1 MQYELLKFLKCP
13 ITKTDLRFV
22 LISEFDKSYSG
33 QTVTEIKEG
42 LLFSETGFVFP
53 IIDGIPRMLLESVYD
68 YADFLSKH
76 LAEYQ
81 TIKKNIEAEFKGLLS
96 YCIQKNR
103 KTKIS
108 FEFEWSFLNAEKK
121 DRIWHDDTSK
131 LSTVFIN
138 EVGESSDYFKDKR
151 IIDVGSGHGIM
162 TTKIAQLSGLA
173 IGVELSKAVEN
184 AYQRNPDP
192 NAWYIQGD
200 LQYLPFEERSF
211 DVVYSSGVIHHTNNT
226 ELSLLLIEPLL
237 KSGGKICLWLY
248 HPQQKIIHKAILLLR
263 KGTRRLPLKVAFALL
278 TVFVFP
284 VSFLIKKLKRKNA
297 PNYREEIIDLL
308 DIFTPE
314 FRFEI
319 PQDLASVWLRHRK
332 FDAIKVTTHNQFG
345 FSIVGNKS
353 LASK

>member
-22 LISEFDKSYSG
+22 LISEFEKSYSG
-33 QTVTEIKEG
+33 ESVTEIKEG

-53 IIDGIPRMLLESVYD
+53 IVDGIPRMLLESMID
-68 YADFLSKH
+68 YADFISTH
-76 LAEYQ
+76 LPDYQ
-81 TIKKNIEAEFKGLLS
+81 AIKGHIEKEFKGLLN

-108 FEFEWSFLNAEKK
+108 FEFEWSFLNAAKK

-131 LSTVFIN
+131 LTAIFLS
-138 EVGESSDYFKDKR
+138 EMGEGSEYFKEKSVL
-151 IIDVGSGHGIM
+151 DVGCGHGVM
-162 TTKIAQLSGLA
+162 TTKIAELSKLA
-173 IGVELSKAVEN
+173 IGVELSKAIEN
-184 AYQRNPDP
+184 AYQRNEVK

-200 LQYLPFEERSF
+200 LQYLPFEEVSF

-226 ELSLLLIEPLL
+226 ELSLLLIEPILIN
-237 KSGGKICLWLY
+237 GGKICLWLY
-248 HPQQKIIHKAILLLR
+248 HPQQKIIHKAILRLR
-263 KGTRRLPLKVAFALL
+263 KVTSRLPLKLSFILL
-278 TVFVFP
+278 TLFVFP
-284 VSFLIKKLKRKNA
+284 ITFLIKRIKRKHV

-319 PQDLASVWLRHRK
+319 PSDLAAIWLQHK
-332 FDAIKVTTHNQFG
+332 KYANIQITTTNQFG
-345 FSIVGNKS
+345 FSIVGNKR
-353 LASK
+353 K

>member
-22 LISEFDKSYSG
+22 LISEFEKAYAG
-33 QTVTEIKEG
+33 ERVTEIKEG

-53 IIDGIPRMLLESVYD
+53 VIDGIPRMLLESMYD
-68 YADFLSKH
+68 YADFLARH
-76 LAEYQ
+76 VAEYQ
-81 TIKKNIEAEFKGLLS
+81 VIKEKIEIEFKGLLT

-103 KTKIS
+103 KTKKS

-131 LSTVFIN
+131 LSTVFMN
-138 EVGESSDYFKDKR
+138 EMGEGGAYFKDKSV
-151 IIDVGSGHGIM
+151 IDVGCGHGVM
-162 TTKIAQLSGLA
+162 TTKIAELSTLA

-184 AYQRNPDP
+184 AYLRNPVK

-200 LQYLPFEERSF
+200 LQYLPFEEVSF

-237 KSGGKICLWLY
+237 KREGKICLWLY

-263 KGTRRLPLKVAFALL
+263 KGTRRLPLKLAFVLL

-284 VSFLIKKLKRKNA
+284 ITFLIKKFKRKHA

-319 PQDLASVWLRHRK
+319 PQDLASVWLRHRR
-332 FDAIKVTTHNQFG
+332 FESVHITTRNQFG
-345 FSIVGNKS
+345 FSIVGNKRS
-353 LASK
+353 

>member
-1 MQYELLKFLKCP
+1 MQYELLKLLKCP

-22 LISEFDKSYSG
+22 LISEFEKSYSDA
-33 QTVTEIKEG
+33 QVKEIKEG

-53 IIDGIPRMLLESVYD
+53 IVDGIPRMLLESMVD
-68 YADFLSKH
+68 YANFLKRH
-76 LAEYQ
+76 LIDYQ
-81 TIKKNIEAEFKGLLS
+81 TIKEKIEKEFKGLLN
-96 YCIQKNR
+96 YCILKNR

-108 FEFEWSFLNAEKK
+108 FEFEWSFLNAEKQ

-131 LSTVFIN
+131 LSTVFMN
-138 EVGESSDYFKDKR
+138 EMGERGDYFKGKSV
-151 IIDVGSGHGIM
+151 IDVGCGHGVM
-162 TTKIAQLSGLA
+162 TTKIAQLSHLA
-173 IGVELSKAVEN
+173 VGVELSKAVEN
-184 AYQRNPDP
+184 AYLRNQVK

-200 LQYLPFEERSF
+200 LQYLPFEEISF

-237 KSGGKICLWLY
+237 KCGGKICLWLY

-263 KGTRRLPLKVAFALL
+263 KGTRRLPLKLAFILL
-278 TVFVFP
+278 TMFVFP
-284 VSFLIKKLKRKNA
+284 ITFLIKKIKRKNA

-319 PQDLASVWLRHRK
+319 QQDLASTWLRHRNYTS
-332 FDAIKVTTHNQFG
+332 IQITTVNQFG
-345 FSIVGNKS
+345 FSIVGNKRF
-353 LASK
+353 

>member
-22 LISEFDKSYSG
+22 LISEFEKSYSG
-33 QTVTEIKEG
+33 ELVTEIKEG

-53 IIDGIPRMLLESVYD
+53 IIDGIPRMLLESIYD
-68 YADFLSKH
+68 YADFISKH
-76 LAEYQ
+76 LADYQ
-81 TIKKNIEAEFKGLLS
+81 TIKVNLEKEFKGLLN

-131 LSTVFIN
+131 LTAIFLG
-138 EVGESSDYFKDKR
+138 EVGESSDYFKEKSL
-151 IIDVGSGHGIM
+151 IDVGCGHGVM
-162 TTKIAQLSGLA
+162 TSKIAELSKLA
-173 IGVELSKAVEN
+173 IGVELSKAIEN
-184 AYQRNPDP
+184 AYQRNEVK

-200 LQYLPFEERSF
+200 LQYLPFEEVSF

-226 ELSLLLIEPLL
+226 ELSLLLIEPILI
-237 KSGGKICLWLY
+237 SGGKICLWLY
-248 HPQQKIIHKAILLLR
+248 HPQQKIIHKAILMLR
-263 KGTRRLPLKVAFALL
+263 NITSRLPLKLSFILL
-278 TVFVFP
+278 TIFVFP
-284 VSFLIKKLKRKNA
+284 VTFLAKKIKRKHA

-319 PQDLASVWLRHRK
+319 PSDLAAIWLRHK
-332 FDAIKVTTHNQFG
+332 KYNSIQITTVNQFG
-345 FSIVGNKS
+345 FSIVGNKRG
-353 LASK
+353 

>member
-1 MQYELLKFLKCP
+1 MQYDLLKFLKCP

-22 LISEFDKSYSG
+22 LISEFEKNYLG
-33 QTVTEIKEG
+33 EQVTEIQEG

-53 IIDGIPRMLLESVYD
+53 IIDGIPRMLLESMYD
-68 YADFLSKH
+68 YADFLSRH
-76 LAEYQ
+76 VPDYHV
-81 TIKKNIEAEFKGLLS
+81 IKENVEKEFKGLLN

-131 LSTVFIN
+131 LSAIFMN
-138 EVGESSDYFKDKR
+138 EVGESSAYFKEKSV
-151 IIDVGSGHGIM
+151 IDVGCGHGVM
-162 TTKIAQLSGLA
+162 TTKIAELSHLA
-173 IGVELSKAVEN
+173 IGVELSRAVEN
-184 AYQRNPDP
+184 AYLRNQVK

-200 LQYLPFEERSF
+200 LQYLPFEEVSF

-248 HPQQKIIHKAILLLR
+248 HPQQKIVHKAILLLR
-263 KGTRRLPLKVAFALL
+263 KGTRRLPLKLSFILL
-278 TVFVFP
+278 SVFVFP
-284 VSFLIKKLKRKNA
+284 ITFLVKKIKRKNA

-319 PQDLASVWLRHRK
+319 PQDLASIWLRHK
-332 FDAIKVTTHNQFG
+332 KYDKVQITTRNQFG
-345 FSIVGNKS
+345 FSIVGNKRI
-353 LASK
+353 